1 MLKLKSGIQCFTYQ
15 NVDGNVIDIFSEM
28 LTPSEINTFNTNCR
42 VAVDSSTI
50 IVTEEDI
57 NKLFKFK
64 SEEDLGAD
72 NLSEVL
78 EWVN

>member
-1 MLKLKSGIQCFTYQ
+1 MLKIKDGIQCFTYQ
-15 NVDGNVIDIFSEM
+15 NVDGNVIDVFGQM
-28 LTPSEINTFNTNCR
+28 LTPSEINTFNR

>member
-1 MLKLKSGIQCFTYQ
+1 MLKLKSGVQCFTYQ
-15 NVDGNVIDIFSEM
+15 NVDGNVIDVFSEM
-28 LTPSEINTFNTNCR
+28 LTPSEINTFNR

-50 IVTEEDI
+50 IVTKDDI

-64 SEEDLGAD
+64 NKKALEND
-72 NLSEVL
+72 NLNEVL

>member
-1 MLKLKSGIQCFTYQ
+1 MIKLKSGIQCFTYQ
-15 NVDGNVIDIFSEM
+15 HVDGNVIDVFGEM
-28 LTPSEINTFNTNCR
+28 LTPSEINTFNR

-57 NKLFKFK
+57 NKLFAFK
-64 SEEDLGAD
+64 SKANLEAD

-78 EWVN
+78 EWCE

>member
-1 MLKLKSGIQCFTYQ
+1 MLKLKDGIQCFTYQ
-15 NVDGNVIDIFSEM
+15 NVDGNVIDIFSQM
-28 LTPSEINTFNTNCR
+28 LTPSEINTFNR

>member
-1 MLKLKSGIQCFTYQ
+1 MLKLKDGIQCFTYQ
-15 NVDGNVIDIFSEM
+15 NVDGNVIDVFGQM
-28 LTPSEINTFNTNCR
+28 LTPSEINTFNR

>member
-1 MLKLKSGIQCFTYQ
+1 MLKLKDGIQCFTYQ
-15 NVDGNVIDIFSEM
+15 NVDGNVIDVFGQM
-28 LTPSEINTFNTNCR
+28 LTPSEINTFNR
-42 VAVDSSTI
+42 VAVGSSTI